1 MCVEQNQWDNPYFKW
16 WFHCQEKNEKT
27 IGRKTLRGSDHISRG
42 QNAVFFFRFLRWCVK
57 VFFTVL
63 KVMVRNG
70 VSIGICQNSYWNLD
84 ARGTECVGRTIF
96 SVIPRKMQNK
106 KQLPERQ
113 LEHQSAFPLSNACFM
128 FCFKCLSATLQKW
141 EKNKSAYMGMFH
153 TSYISLDVRTTECVG
168 QKIRSV
174 MFPVSKQ
181 C

>member
-1 MCVEQNQWDNPYFKW
+1 M
-16 WFHCQEKNEKT
+16 
-27 IGRKTLRGSDHISRG
+27 RKPLAERHLEDQTTFP
-42 QNAVFFFRFLRWCVK
+42 AVKMQFFFSVFCGDVLRFFYCTKSDGAERGEHRNMSKQLLKPWCA
-57 VFFTVL
+57 
-63 KVMVRNG
+63 
-70 VSIGICQNSYWNLD
+70 WN
-84 ARGTECVGRTIF
+84 RMCRTNHIF
-96 SVIPRKMQNK
+96 SDTKENAKQKTKNK